1 MVRNAMSGLMLLLAC
16 ALLLASCGGSAV
28 PRDPVQEARVVAE
41 TNALC
46 RRSAALPPAARRSK
60 QQMRATQET
69 FGALSRAL
77 GKAAAYLPAGKDLNE
92 TRRARHALFAEES
105 RHATGEPTGPDLRF
119 EKLQL
124 RIYRDE
130 IALGLTCDGQVA
142 LAARQTER
150 EFTEASHPERLV
162 IH

>member
-1 MVRNAMSGLMLLLAC
+1 
-16 ALLLASCGGSAV
+16 
-28 PRDPVQEARVVAE
+28 
-41 TNALC
+41 
-46 RRSAALPPAARRSK
+46 
-60 QQMRATQET
+60 MRATQEA

-105 RHATGEPTGPDLRF
+105 RHPTGEPTGPDLRF

-150 EFTEASHPERLV
+150 EFTEASQPERLV

>member
-1 MVRNAMSGLMLLLAC
+1 MVRNAMSGLMLSLAC
-16 ALLLASCGGSAV
+16 ALLASCGGSAV
-28 PRDPVQEARVVAE
+28 LRDPVQEARVVAE

-60 QQMRATQET
+60 QQIRATQEA

-77 GKAAAYLPAGKDLNE
+77 SKTAAYLPAGKDLNE

-105 RHATGEPTGPDLRF
+105 RQATGEPTGPDVRF
-119 EKLQL
+119 EMLQL

-142 LAARQTER
+142 LAARQTEQ
-150 EFTEASHPERLV
+150 EFAKASKPERLV